1 LCGSGDVTVAAEFNV
16 YCDASAA
23 QFVLSCPVTKTL
35 LPLDIAS
42 QACLTFDFLTT
53 VNECSTSTGRL
64 LQAIL
69 PGAFK
74 AFRQRRGIE
83 GILAPEAVAVAVAID
98 PTLMVTESYPREVET
113 GGSLT
118 HGATIIDRR
127 VRPGSLPNADVV
139 VEIDVDR
146 TVECILDTLT
156 S

>member
-1 LCGSGDVTVAAEFNV
+1 MGVSVATGVIVAVGTVPMLV
-16 YCDASAA
+16 
-23 QFVLSCPVTKTL
+23 
-35 LPLDIAS
+35 
-42 QACLTFDFLTT
+42 
-53 VNECSTSTGRL
+53 
-64 LQAIL
+64 
-69 PGAFK
+69 
-74 AFRQRRGIE
+74 
-83 GILAPEAVAVAVAID
+83 AVAVAVAID
-98 PTLMVTESYPREVET
+98 PTLMVTESYPCEVET